1 MMLPIVNNH
10 HDKYVC
16 VYCLEKNKCL
26 ENPYA
31 NNDDYKTLANVKK
44 TIMLVTMII
53 QRR

>member
-1 MMLPIVNNH
+1 MLPIVNNH

-16 VYCLEKNKCL
+16 VYCLEKNKSL

-31 NNDDYKTLANVKK
+31 SNDDYMTLANVKK

>member
-1 MMLPIVNNH
+1 MTNISVYIV
-10 HDKYVC
+10 
-16 VYCLEKNKCL
+16 LKNKCL